1 MCGIVGSIVVD
12 EYLEYKFGFKF
23 LFILIEE
30 KNVFSIFLE
39 ELESWWKR

>member
-30 KNVFSIFLE
+30 KMCLVFF
-39 ELESWWKR
+39 WKN